1 MAIIAAISRQ
11 SQSVMS
17 FRRLRRYPGSRIQKR
32 GRLQAD
38 DRIEPLKAIFE
49 TLGVVCPRYT

>member
-17 FRRLRRYPGSRIQKR
+17 FRRIGENPGKR
-32 GRLQAD
+32 LYKTSLIDNG
-38 DRIEPLKAIFE
+38 
-49 TLGVVCPRYT
+49 